1 MRLVPERHDS
11 DLLAER
17 TELLELEAK
26 YENWRGR
33 FFRNEAA
40 AERFV
45 EYLKHKAVKGWQCAI
60 RDDDGIIGYQVT
72 IDDREPLKA
81 LRAIDDWSAD
91 VKIPNKET
99 QKAMREAEQGISLSK
114 PYDSAKELFD
124 KYR

>member
-17 TELLELEAK
+17 IELPELEAK

-45 EYLKHKAVKGWQCAI
+45 EYLKHKGVKSWQCAI
-60 RDDDGIIGYQVT
+60 RDDDGITGYQVT

-81 LRAIDDWSAD
+81 LRAIDDWQEN
-91 VKIPNKET
+91 KIPNKET
-99 QKAMREAEQGISLSK
+99 QKAMREAEQGIGLSK